1 MSDYSKIVTAIKN
14 VTEDLETA
22 EMNLTAA
29 IEEATSLSD
38 DNINSIQDWMREL
51 LEAVDNLRDTS
62 EALMD
67 DVSNLVAIDED

>member
-38 DNINSIQDWMREL
+38 DNINSIQDWMGEL